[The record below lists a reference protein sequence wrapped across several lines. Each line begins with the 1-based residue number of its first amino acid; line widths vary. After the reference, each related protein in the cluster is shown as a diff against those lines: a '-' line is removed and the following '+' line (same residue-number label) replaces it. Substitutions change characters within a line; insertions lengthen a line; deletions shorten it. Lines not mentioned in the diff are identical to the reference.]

1 MAEASSDLALDDE
14 SGLPY
19 IRDHTPEMIQAEISG
34 HWFDAEDARRI
45 LLSDE
50 RPLRDPPDGVQI
62 FCTDTRPSNIV
73 STGPAFVQGAWL
85 MQPSAD
91 DLPKNSLA
99 RIKLQS
105 LSRPVVE
112 SPAALS
118 DPNDGVTVVKISHM
132 TDKDRDPNVE
142 ARVYA
147 LICHPD
153 NTAALRRE
161 TPFRTKEPT
170 GKKADEEAEELKAL
184 HGVDIKIAKAMMQFP
199 FLLWTKPGLD
209 KPRLLVQIKM
219 TNTAVLSQSSSSTS
233 AVQQHDATTTQPFP
247 TPPTVGNRIP
257 EQLRANIFRYI
268 TDGSNKRAR
277 LCELASHMAELIGDD
292 QDDLDAVVNS
302 LRRGPLD
309 TSVEMN
315 VPHTAEQ
322 WESTLREFE
331 ARRVAGERFT
341 AADLR
346 LACEMKKWFATNY
359 TRLLFVYFAL
369 EGDPLRVALSVEAET
384 VQKSL
389 GISLVDVDFVSDIS
403 ISQLAHLL
411 AAERESPYN
420 LLHFSGHGHGDKGGA
435 YNRYL
440 LSFELTE
447 IHNLFPPA
455 SAHHAISPPTVPLWS
470 ELCCSVASARS
481 DGRNLSFMCSEQR
494 GTCLASAYEFAR
506 VLATYRRDTGALQG
520 ITTSSYSVRSFI
532 SANSNILALG

>member
-1 MAEASSDLALDDE
+1 MAEASCDLALDDE

-34 HWFDAEDARRI
+34 HWFDTEEARRI

-50 RPLRDPPDGVQI
+50 RLLRDPPDGVQI

-85 MQPSAD
+85 MQPAAD
-91 DLPKNSLA
+91 DLPRNSPA

-112 SPAALS
+112 SPAPLS

-132 TDKDRDPNVE
+132 TDKDRDPNFE

-147 LICHPD
+147 LICHPN
-153 NTAALRRE
+153 NTAALPRQ
-161 TPFRTKEPT
+161 TPFLTKEPT
-170 GKKADEEAEELKAL
+170 GKTAEKTR
-184 HGVDIKIAKAMMQFP
+184 FP

-219 TNTAVLSQSSSSTS
+219 TTTAVLSQSSSSTS
-233 AVQQHDATTTQPFP
+233 AVQQHDATTAQPFP
-247 TPPTVGNRIP
+247 TPAIQQDAAADEDLIAAALGMATPAPTVGNHIP
-257 EQLRANIFRYI
+257 EQLRANISRYI

-346 LACEMKKWFATNY
+346 LAHEMEKWFATNY

-369 EGDPLRVALSVEAET
+369 EGDPLREALSEEAAT
-384 VQKSL
+384 VRNAL
-389 GISLVDVDFVSDIS
+389 GSSLVDVDFVSDIS
-403 ISQLAHLL
+403 ISQLVHLL

-435 YNRYL
+435 YNRCL

-447 IHNLFPPA
+447 IHTQRISQFLLQRCHCGPN
-455 SAHHAISPPTVPLWS
+455 SAALLPLHAQMAGIYHSCAPS
-470 ELCCSVASARS
+470 N
-481 DGRNLSFMCSEQR
+481 G
-494 GTCLASAYEFAR
+494 GTCLASAREFAR
-506 VLATYRRDTGALQG
+506 VLATYRHDTGALQG